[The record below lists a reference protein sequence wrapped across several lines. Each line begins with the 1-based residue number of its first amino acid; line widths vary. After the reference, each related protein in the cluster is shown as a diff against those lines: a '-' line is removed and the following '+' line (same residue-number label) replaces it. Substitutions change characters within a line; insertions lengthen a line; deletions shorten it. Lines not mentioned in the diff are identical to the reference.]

1 LEIQDLYKKFLE
13 CSGISIDTRTL
24 KLDDLFVAIKG
35 ENFDGNKYA
44 LKAVDMGAK
53 YALVDDP
60 SLVTNNQM
68 ILVEDC
74 LGTLQKLANHHRK
87 QFTGSVLAITGSNGK
102 TTTKELVY
110 QVLKTHLK
118 VQCTQGNFNNHLG
131 VPLTLLSIEKDVD
144 VAIIEMGANHLGEIA
159 ALCQIA
165 EPTYGI
171 ITNIGTAHI
180 GEFGGR
186 ENIIRAKSELFDY
199 ILKNDGQ
206 VFINKEDIVLSNMSK
221 RFNKYLSFP
230 NDLCIFQNSSPY
242 VTYKN
247 QNNDLVKTNL
257 IGLYNF
263 LNIASAITIGDH
275 FGVPNHKMHEAI
287 KSFIPDN
294 NRSQILKL
302 GSNTVILDA
311 YNANPDSVKVALNNL
326 ADFDSTRKVAVL
338 GDMKELGIFSVAEH
352 KKIIDHCEGLN
363 LTNIYFVGEE
373 YSKIKATAFQ
383 SIDKLEAFLVL
394 NPFFD
399 SVVLLKGSRSMALE
413 RLTSVEEIWK

>member
-1 LEIQDLYKKFLE
+1 LEIQNLYKKFLE
-13 CSGISIDTRTL
+13 CSGISINTRTL
-24 KLDDLFVAIKG
+24 KVDDLFVAIKG
-35 ENFDGNKYA
+35 ANFDGNKYA
-44 LKAVDMGAK
+44 LKAIDAGAK

-60 SLVTNNQM
+60 SLATNNQL

-74 LGTLQKLANHHRK
+74 LATLQELANHHRK

-131 VPLTLLSIEKDVD
+131 VPLTLLNIEKDVD

-199 ILKNDGQ
+199 LLKNNGL
-206 VFINKEDIVLSNMSK
+206 VFINKEDVVLNNMSK
-221 RFNKYLSFP
+221 RFKKHISFP
-230 NDLCIFQNSSPY
+230 NDLCIFKNSTPYVKYKDQNS
-242 VTYKN
+242 
-247 QNNDLVKTNL
+247 DLVKTNL
-257 IGLYNF
+257 IGSYNF
-263 LNIASAITIGDH
+263 LNIASAITIGNY
-275 FGVPNHKMHEAI
+275 FRVPNHKIHEAI

-326 ADFDSTRKVAVL
+326 ADFDSASKVAVL
-338 GDMKELGIFSVAEH
+338 GDMKELGIFSEDEH
-352 KKIIDHCEGLN
+352 KKIIDHSEGLN
-363 LTNIYFVGEE
+363 LKDTFFVGEE
-373 YSKIKATAFQ
+373 YSKINSTAYQ
-383 SIDKLEAFLVL
+383 SIDKLEAFLIQ
-394 NPFFD
+394 NSFYD

-413 RLTSVEEIWK
+413 QLTEIEEIWK

>member
-1 LEIQDLYKKFLE
+1 MEIQNLYKKFLE

-24 KLDDLFVAIKG
+24 KIDDLFVAIKG
-35 ENFDGNKYA
+35 ETFDGNKYA
-44 LKAVDMGAK
+44 LKAIDAGAK
-53 YALVDDP
+53 YALVDDR
-60 SLVTNNQM
+60 SLSSSNQL

-74 LGTLQKLANHHRK
+74 LDTLQELANYHRK

-159 ALCQIA
+159 ALCQIV
-165 EPTYGI
+165 EPNFGI

-186 ENIIRAKSELFDY
+186 ENIVRAKSELFDY

-206 VFINKEDIVLSNMSK
+206 VFINTEDLVLKNMSK
-221 RFNKYLSFP
+221 RFKKHIPFP
-230 NDLCIFQNSSPY
+230 NDLCIFQNSTPY
-242 VTYKN
+242 VTYKEE
-247 QNNDLVKTNL
+247 NNDLVETNL
-257 IGLYNF
+257 IGSYNF
-263 LNIASAITIGDH
+263 LNIASSITIGNH

-287 KSFIPDN
+287 KNFIPDN

-311 YNANPDSVKVALNNL
+311 YNANPDSVKVSLNNL

-338 GDMKELGIFSVAEH
+338 GDMKELGVFSEMEH
-352 KKIIDHCEGLN
+352 KKTIEHTEGLS
-363 LTNIYFVGEE
+363 LKDTYLVGEE
-373 YSKIKATAFQ
+373 YSKINATAYQ
-383 SIDKLEAFLVL
+383 SVDKLEAFLIQ
-394 NPFFD
+394 NPFYN

-413 RLTSVEEIWK
+413 QLTEIEEIWK